1 VTLLRARGLDGGY
14 GGRTVVRGIDLEVT
28 GGRCIALLG
37 PNGAGKTTLVR
48 LLAGVLPAERGV
60 VEVLGRPLQAWRRR
74 EVARE
79 VALVPQQVHFTF
91 PLTVREVIEQGRA
104 PHLGPWRPPG
114 PDDHAAVAE
123 AIARLDLAGLAD
135 APVQRLSGGERQR
148 VVLARALAT
157 RARVLL
163 LDEPAAALDLRH
175 QLDLAAMI
183 ARLRGDGVGVVMVV
197 HDWNLALQL
206 ADELVVLQAGR
217 VVAAGRPEE
226 TLRPE
231 LFAAVFGVEVEILR
245 GRDGRPVVVPRA
257 GSTAGV

>member
-1 VTLLRARGLDGGY
+1 
-14 GGRTVVRGIDLEVT
+14 
-28 GGRCIALLG
+28 
-37 PNGAGKTTLVR
+37 
-48 LLAGVLPAERGV
+48 
-60 VEVLGRPLQAWRRR
+60 
-74 EVARE
+74 
-79 VALVPQQVHFTF
+79 
-91 PLTVREVIEQGRA
+91 VREVIEQGRA

-114 PDDHAAVAE
+114 PTDHAAVAE

-175 QLDLAAMI
+175 QLDLAAI
-183 ARLRGDGVGVVMVV
+183 VGRLRGEGVGVVVVV
-197 HDWNLALQL
+197 HDWNLALSL

-217 VVAAGRPEE
+217 VVAAGRAEE

-231 LFAAVFGVEVEILR
+231 LFATAFGVEVEILR
-245 GRDGRPVVVPRA
+245 GSDGKPVVVPRA
-257 GSTAGV
+257 GSTAGM

>member
-1 VTLLRARGLDGGY
+1 VTLLRGLALYGGY
-14 GGRTVVRGIDLEVT
+14 GGRAVVRGVDLEVT
-28 GGRCIALLG
+28 SGRCVALLG

-48 LLAGVLPAERGV
+48 LLAGVLPAERGT
-60 VEVLGRPLQAWRRR
+60 VELLGRPLAAWRRR

-79 VALVPQQVHFTF
+79 VALVPQQVHFAF

-114 PDDHAAVAE
+114 PEDHAAVAE

-175 QLDLAAMI
+175 QLDLVAI
-183 ARLRGDGVGVVMVV
+183 VARLRGDGVGVAVVV
-197 HDWNLALQL
+197 HDWNLALEL
-206 ADELVVLQAGR
+206 ADELIVLQAGR

-226 TLRPE
+226 TIRPE
-231 LFAAVFGVEVEILR
+231 LFTAVFGVEVEILR
-245 GRDGRPVVVPRA
+245 GRNGRPVVVPRMA
-257 GSTAGV
+257 DSTAG